1 MKKGNFRIGKKVSG
15 INRLLSLLAIM
26 LMVATGLFVGFMN
39 DSAQAASPAG
49 GTITAVD
56 GTTLNWVGDKT
67 GLPPAANGEPSC
79 SDGTANA
86 TNCDSYTLTVS
97 QGDWAQKRIRV
108 TFAVAAL
115 DYDMVVRR
123 ETNGIPGLQ
132 GDGVG
137 ADINKLDATVATSGS
152 GPNSAEEVVISP
164 PDSGEIYYVRAIYF
178 SAPGTP
184 ATQYNGSATVIS
196 VAGESLAEG
205 ACALPTYDNYQPP
218 VTVIGP
224 TGTPMPYPQRNNSG
238 EPSVGVN
245 HNTGNVLSMS
255 RLRGNR
261 ATFDDSTSPSNP
273 NTVRWFSNTSPTI
286 VTGLDP
292 ILFTD
297 SKTGRTLGGE
307 LSGNFTN
314 GFITDDDLTTI
325 TADFIAGSAVAS
337 VDHQTIGGGVPK
349 RDASNPVLVGRQ
361 PRTSYPNLFYYA
373 AQNIGYADVA
383 TSFDGGLTFD
393 KAVPAYTLA
402 QCNGL
407 HGHIKVAP
415 DGTVYLPNKN
425 CGGKA
430 AVVVSEDNGLT
441 WNVRPIPSSSAG
453 DNDPSVGIGAGGR
466 IYVGYTASDKRPRA
480 AVSDDRGMTW
490 RDDSNLALG
499 VSPNI
504 TASVF
509 PSTVAG
515 DNNRATIFFL
525 ATDSP
530 NAGDPTGT
538 DEGTIFAGT
547 WYPYM
552 ATTCDGGKSWS
563 VVKADNDP
571 RLAPGTPNP
580 VQQGVVCT
588 NGTTC
593 PAGTR
598 NLLDFNDVTV
608 DAAGRVV
615 AAYADGCNDDHPCFT
630 IAKNSAAATK
640 ENNQK
645 IARLTIIRQ
654 RGGIRL
660 FSDFDANG
668 PAAPMLSPPVAIE
681 QSNRGYKLNWAT
693 PDDNGSPLTGYKIY
707 RGQVGRGEALIS
719 QVSPTSHSFVDTVEK
734 TRGKTRGEN
743 YYYRVTAVN
752 VYGESLQTMKV
763 FPSGN

>member
-1 MKKGNFRIGKKVSG
+1 MKKANLQFGQILSEKYRSM
-15 INRLLSLLAIM
+15 SLLAIA
-26 LMVATGLFVGFMN
+26 LLVTGGIFVGFMN
-39 DSAQAASPAG
+39 NSAQAANRAG
-49 GTITAVD
+49 GTIAPTNGAM
-56 GTTLNWVGDKT
+56 LNWVGDKT
-67 GLPPAANGEPSC
+67 GVPPAANGEPSC

-97 QGDWAQKRIRV
+97 QGDWAQKRIKV
-108 TFAVAAL
+108 TFALAVL

-137 ADINKLDATVATSGS
+137 ADINNLDATVATSGS

-178 SAPGTP
+178 TAPGV
-184 ATQYNGSATVIS
+184 TQYMGSATVIS
-196 VAGESLAEG
+196 VEGETLISG
-205 ACALPTYDNYQPP
+205 TCALPTYDNYQPP
-218 VTVIGP
+218 QFIQ
-224 TGTPMPYPQRNNSG
+224 GTTTPYPQRNNSG

-245 HNTGNVLSMS
+245 HNTGNVLAMS
-255 RLRGNR
+255 RLVGQR
-261 ATFDDSTSPSNP
+261 ATFDDSTSPADP
-273 NTVRWFSNTSPTI
+273 NTVRWFSNTSPLI
-286 VTGLDP
+286 RTGLDP

-337 VDHQTIGGGVPK
+337 VDHQTIGAGPPK
-349 RDASNPVLVGRQ
+349 KPGSNPVLLARQ

-393 KAVPAYTLA
+393 KAVPAYTLT

-466 IYVGYTASDKRPRA
+466 IYVGYTASDKRPRV
-480 AVSDDRGMTW
+480 AVSDDKGLTW
-490 RDDSNLALG
+490 RDDFNLALG
-499 VSPNI
+499 VTPNL

-509 PSTVAG
+509 PSAVAG
-515 DNNRATIFFL
+515 DNNRASIFFL

-530 NAGDPTGT
+530 NPGDPTGT
-538 DEGTIFAGT
+538 DEGGIFAGT
-547 WYPYM
+547 WYPYI

-571 RLAPGTPNP
+571 RLAPGTANP
-580 VQQGVVCT
+580 VQQGVICT

-608 DAAGRVV
+608 DAGGRVV
-615 AAYADGCNDDHPCFT
+615 AAYADGCNDDHPCFN
-630 IAKNSAAATK
+630 IPKNSATATK

-660 FSDFDANG
+660 FSDFDTNG
-668 PAAPMLSPPVAIE
+668 PAAPMLSPPVSVE
-681 QSNRGYKLNWAT
+681 QTRKGYQLNWAT
-693 PDDNGSPLTGYKIY
+693 PDDNGSPLIGYRIY
-707 RGQVGRGEALIS
+707 RGYSGRDETLIS
-719 QVSPTSHSFVDTVEK
+719 EVNPTSQSFVDPANKNMEK
-734 TRGKTRGEN
+734 NRAGNR
-743 YYYRVTAVN
+743 YYRVTAVN
-752 VYGESLQTMKV
+752 SYGESLQTMKV
-763 FPSGN
+763 FPSGK